1 MIISIGI
8 FPGWSTNLLM
18 NLMTEMQYGF
28 MVTLDL
34 ARKVDPAWQK
44 QALLGKAAPE

>member
-1 MIISIGI
+1 M
-8 FPGWSTNLLM
+8 LM